1 VLPKPFAQC
10 RTTLKCKIKMFCDI
24 SEADGM
30 TYEGGV
36 IILSRVYCV
45 EKLCAMNSD
54 SWPAVMWIAKSREG
68 AEIQPE
74 VPRYASALRA

>member
-1 VLPKPFAQC
+1 
-10 RTTLKCKIKMFCDI
+10 
-24 SEADGM
+24 M

-54 SWPAVMWIAKSREG
+54 SWLAVMWIAESREG